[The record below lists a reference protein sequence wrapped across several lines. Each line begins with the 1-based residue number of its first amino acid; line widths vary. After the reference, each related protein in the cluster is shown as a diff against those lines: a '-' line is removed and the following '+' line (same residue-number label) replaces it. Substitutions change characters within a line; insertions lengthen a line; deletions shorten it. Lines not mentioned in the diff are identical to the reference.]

1 MTAED
6 AEQAVALGVD
16 GVWVS
21 NHGGRQ
27 LDAAEGT
34 TSVLAEVV
42 EAVDG
47 RAKVRSR
54 FHAERSP
61 PPPPPARATLR
72 NLLHACTVRGEG
84 TATQKGTAASRLQ
97 RLLP

>member
-34 TSVLAEVV
+34 ASVLAEVV

-47 RAKVRSR
+47 RAKVCSR
-54 FHAERSP
+54 FHAECSP
-61 PPPPPARATLR
+61 PPPPPARATR
-72 NLLHACTVRGEG
+72 QDLLHACTVRGESA
-84 TATQKGTAASRLQ
+84 AT
-97 RLLP
+97 